1 MRDSPARALSVKL
14 RLMNPTNNITNG
26 IDLGELP
33 ATLDALVSD
42 YLPAVPRD
50 FFDGQP
56 IRHSRE
62 FRAVWS
68 VGSDHFTVTGP
79 NPVPTD
85 LWSEVYL
92 RLDFAAPASATP
104 AVPASSSN

>member
-14 RLMNPTNNITNG
+14 RLMNPTNNITIG

-33 ATLDALVSD
+33 ATLDALVPG

-50 FFDGQP
+50 YLDGQP
-56 IRHSRE
+56 IRYSRE

-68 VGSDHFTVTGP
+68 VGSDHFTVTDP
-79 NPVPTD
+79 NPDPSD

-92 RLDFAAPASATP
+92 RLDFATPALATP
-104 AVPASSSN
+104 AIPVPPRS